1 MELRIVVFLGFVA
14 FGTLLNTILIFGA
27 YIAFASLTSKV
38 TTTVTEFQKNNEVR
52 QFIDSMQTVGKQ
64 AVTITE
70 NTKQRIAEFEP
81 VIAKAQD
88 SFGRTLGVV
97 DSKLEETAKQMDT
110 SARKIR
116 DAVAKPAVSTMA
128 FVAGLMRVFES
139 IRDE

>member
-27 YIAFASLTSKV
+27 YKAFASLTSKV

-52 QFIDSMQTVGKQ
+52 QFIDSMETVGKQ

-88 SFGRTLGVV
+88 SFGRTLDVV
-97 DSKLEETAKQMDT
+97 DSKLEETAKQMDS

>member
-1 MELRIVVFLGFVA
+1 MELRIVVFVGVVA

-27 YIAFASLTSKV
+27 YKAFASLNSKV
-38 TTTVTEFQKNNEVR
+38 TTTVSDFQKNNELR

-70 NTKQRIAEFEP
+70 STKQRIAEFEP
-81 VIAKAQD
+81 VIARAQD
-88 SFGRTLGVV
+88 SFGRTLDSV
-97 DSKLEETAKQMDT
+97 DSKLEETAKQIDG

-128 FVAGLMRVFES
+128 FVAGLVKVFES